1 MNILQLI
8 VVVMVLYLGG
18 MLAVGFYGK
27 KYANSFE
34 DYLTAAKQGT
44 FLMVCGSY
52 IGSHIGNGIVVGGA
66 EYGAIY
72 GIGGI
77 WYGVG
82 SALGYV
88 SFCFCFIKETLPF
101 GTTDNVGYFKSPVRS
116 QNHRYNFCSVQCFGG
131 YEYYGR
137 TDYCGKEPVLLFR
150 NECNAGGGGCMYY
163 RFYLFNDVGPVGRFD
178 DRHDSGCRDFLLY
191 GDSLRMH
198 VVTGRIGPDERSP
211 SKLFL

>member
-44 FLMVCGSY
+44 FLMVCGS
-52 IGSHIGNGIVVGGA
+52 
-66 EYGAIY
+66 
-72 GIGGI
+72 
-77 WYGVG
+77 
-82 SALGYV
+82 
-88 SFCFCFIKETLPF
+88 FCFCFIKETLPF

-116 QNHRYNFCSVQCFGG
+116 QNHRYYFCSVQWFGG

>member
-1 MNILQLI
+1 MRLRKVIYVAALATLLVSGCAASNKEVTAPAETTTEAPVEDLTKVTLAGKEVSVPIKVSDI
-8 VVVMVLYLGG
+8 VDM
-18 MLAVGFYGK
+18 GFTLE
-27 KYANSFE
+27 STDME
-34 DYLTAAKQGT
+34 T
-44 FLMVCGSY
+44 
-52 IGSHIGNGIVVGGA
+52 IGFNQD
-66 EYGAIY
+66 
-72 GIGGI
+72 
-77 WYGVG
+77 
-82 SALGYV
+82 
-88 SFCFCFIKETLPF
+88 C
-101 GTTDNVGYFKSPVRS
+101 VGYFKSPVRS
-116 QNHRYNFCSVQCFGG
+116 QNHRYYFCSVQCFGG